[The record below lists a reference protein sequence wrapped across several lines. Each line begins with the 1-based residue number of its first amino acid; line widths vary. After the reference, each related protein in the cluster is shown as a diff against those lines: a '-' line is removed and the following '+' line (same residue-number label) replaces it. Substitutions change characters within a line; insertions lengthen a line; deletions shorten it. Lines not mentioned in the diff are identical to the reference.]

1 MRARFLGAP
10 GFAVM
15 GRARRTAANHRS
27 RACAPSVRR
36 ALRHRAATLAFSPI
50 EVNRSVT
57 QTFYNGDY
65 PLM

>member
-1 MRARFLGAP
+1 LSDAGALS
-10 GFAVM
+10 
-15 GRARRTAANHRS
+15 AANHRS